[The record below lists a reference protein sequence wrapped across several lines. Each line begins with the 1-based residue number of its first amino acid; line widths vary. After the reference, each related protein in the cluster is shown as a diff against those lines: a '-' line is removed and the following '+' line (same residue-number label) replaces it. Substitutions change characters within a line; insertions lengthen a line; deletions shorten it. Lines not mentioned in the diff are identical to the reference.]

1 MPSRTQSSISGSSV
15 GVRRS
20 VGDNIGSGAIGPS
33 GDAAAYSLRLDFVR
47 GLYEV
52 TRVDGAGAFLALDFK
67 NNHYVQRS

>member
-20 VGDNIGSGAIGPS
+20 VGDNIGSGALGPS

-52 TRVDGAGAFLALDFK
+52 TRVGGTILALDFG
-67 NNHYVQRS
+67 NNYYIVRN